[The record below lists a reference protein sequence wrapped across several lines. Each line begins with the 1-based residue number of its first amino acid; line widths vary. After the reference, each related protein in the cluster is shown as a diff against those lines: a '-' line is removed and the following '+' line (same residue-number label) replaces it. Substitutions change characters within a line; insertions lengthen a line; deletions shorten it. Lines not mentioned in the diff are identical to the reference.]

1 MEKRKS
7 LGAWLE
13 QQEQKNPLRFKTY
26 YPAFVMEFSFLAV
39 ILAFALARLVTGGFD
54 ALNRGLGWLEPL
66 EMLISC
72 LLHPLILAILH
83 YKDCRKNGVYIF
95 FKSLGRITI
104 PSLLLTLCVG
114 LNDVLVT
121 ALLTSQ
127 GASFSWK
134 MTALL
139 LGATV
144 LVLFILGLLCQ
155 MILIFARARNE

>member
-7 LGAWLE
+7 LGALLE
-13 QQEQKNPLRFKTY
+13 QLEKKNPLRFKTY

-39 ILAFALARLVTGGFD
+39 ILAFALAQLVTGGFD
-54 ALNRGLGWLEPL
+54 ALTRGIRWLEPM
-66 EMLISC
+66 EMLIAC
-72 LLHPLILAILH
+72 LIHPLMLIVLH
-83 YKDCRKNGVYIF
+83 YKNCRSNRVYIF
-95 FKSLGRITI
+95 FKSLGRVAI

-134 MTALL
+134 MTLL
-139 LGATV
+139 L
-144 LVLFILGLLCQ
+144 LFVTLMVIFALGLICQ
-155 MILIFARARNE
+155 MLLIFSRARNE

>member
-54 ALNRGLGWLEPL
+54 ALNRGIGWLEPL

-83 YKDCRKNGVYIF
+83 YKDCRKNGAEN
-95 FKSLGRITI
+95 SLEIHACFLSLQNFAYTYTI
-104 PSLLLTLCVG
+104 IYNTIKLPKNQVHYVKTHNKACDG
-114 LNDVLVT
+114 TVT
-121 ALLTSQ
+121 GCAKE
-127 GASFSWK
+127 GNCK
-134 MTALL
+134 
-139 LGATV
+139 
-144 LVLFILGLLCQ
+144 
-155 MILIFARARNE
+155 